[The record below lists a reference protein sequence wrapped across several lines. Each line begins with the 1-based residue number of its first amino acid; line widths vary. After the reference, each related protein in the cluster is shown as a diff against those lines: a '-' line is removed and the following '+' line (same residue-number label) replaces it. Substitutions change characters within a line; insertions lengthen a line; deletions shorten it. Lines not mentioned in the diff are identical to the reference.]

1 MEIVMKVV
9 KTGMLV
15 LLLVSAS
22 ISHAASVYKWVDK
35 EGTVHFTDDLSKI
48 PPEYR
53 DQVQTEEVS
62 SPGKPEASPP
72 APASVPK
79 TEDVKRDALGRGEEY
94 WKETVRPWKKQLKE
108 ATEDR
113 ENLNQKIDD
122 ALEVVK
128 GRYLSKTQYNFKRAE
143 LERLME
149 ERVAAEGKIKEAKA
163 ALDKIAKEAEDAK
176 ADPAWLK

>member
-1 MEIVMKVV
+1 MEIVMKIV

-53 DQVQTEEVS
+53 DKVQTEEVS
-62 SPGKPEASPP
+62 SPGKPETSPP
-72 APASVPK
+72 ATAPAQE
-79 TEDVKRDALGRGEEY
+79 TDEVKRDATGMSEDY
-94 WKETVRPWKKQLKE
+94 WRDRVRPWRKQLNEAREGYESSKQKISEALGELKGRQLSRQQYEFKRVEMEKLTAERDAFETKMKE
-108 ATEDR
+108 AEVM
-113 ENLNQKIDD
+113 
-122 ALEVVK
+122 LE
-128 GRYLSKTQYNFKRAE
+128 
-143 LERLME
+143 
-149 ERVAAEGKIKEAKA
+149 
-163 ALDKIAKEAEDAK
+163 KIAKEAEDAK